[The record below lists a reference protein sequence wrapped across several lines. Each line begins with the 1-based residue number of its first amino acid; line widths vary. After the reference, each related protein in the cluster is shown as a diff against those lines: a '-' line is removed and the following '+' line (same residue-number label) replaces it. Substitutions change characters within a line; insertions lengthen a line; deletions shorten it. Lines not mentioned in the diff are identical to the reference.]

1 MIRADQQDDA
11 VFKALGD
18 ATRRRALD
26 LLREGPMTT
35 GELCAR
41 LERHPA
47 GTARASTADS
57 LGRTGVLRHLAVLMD
72 AGLVVTRTEGRV
84 RWNHLNGAPLQRVC
98 DRWMSRHVQAF
109 ASAFNRLKAVAESD
123 NADEPTPTPPAAN
136 SPHRDAGARTPAVS
150 PARRTPASS
159 RSPLRR
165 KERPHV

>member
-18 ATRRRALD
+18 STRRRALD

-47 GTARASTADS
+47 AAARAAGGET

-98 DRWMSRHVQAF
+98 DRWMSRHVQVF
-109 ASAFNRLKAVAESD
+109 ASAFNRLKTLAESD
-123 NADEPTPTPPAAN
+123 NLDEPTPTPTAGTAAPRN
-136 SPHRDAGARTPAVS
+136 AGAPTPPVS
-150 PARRTPASS
+150 PTRGKPASHQTPS
-159 RSPLRR
+159 RR